1 MSAGDLKQ
9 QLAVAHAESAEFN
22 EKAIQA
28 STQAEGLQTQVGHLT
43 QTNNCC
49 CRHGFPEAVLHIR
62 LIALLQPMQQS
73 PCRLVEFTSQDV
85 HAEEKSW

>member
-1 MSAGDLKQ
+1 MSGGDLKQ

-49 CRHGFPEAVLHIR
+49 RRHGFPEALLHQTHCTIV
-62 LIALLQPMQQS
+62 AKAAVKLQT
-73 PCRLVEFTSQDV
+73 CRGCISECTCRG
-85 HAEEKSW
+85 

>member
-43 QTNNCC
+43 QTNKCC
-49 CRHGFPEAVLHIR
+49 CRHGFPELCCIR
-62 LIALLQPMQQS
+62 LIAL
-73 PCRLVEFTSQDV
+73 F
-85 HAEEKSW
+85 

>member
-22 EKAIQA
+22 QKAIQA

-43 QTNNCC
+43 QTNNFC
-49 CRHGFPEAVLHIR
+49 CRHGFP
-62 LIALLQPMQQS
+62 
-73 PCRLVEFTSQDV
+73 
-85 HAEEKSW
+85 

>member
-1 MSAGDLKQ
+1 MTAGDLKQ

-43 QTNNCC
+43 QTNNCYADMAIHRHC
-49 CRHGFPEAVLHIR
+49 CIR
-62 LIALLQPMQQS
+62 LVAL
-73 PCRLVEFTSQDV
+73 F
-85 HAEEKSW
+85 

>member
-22 EKAIQA
+22 QKAIQA

-43 QTNNCC
+43 QTNNFC
-49 CRHGFPEAVLHIR
+49 CRHCFPEALLHQTHCTVVANAAI
-62 LIALLQPMQQS
+62 QVQT
-73 PCRLVEFTSQDV
+73 CRVYMPRGKLGEQIC
-85 HAEEKSW
+85 